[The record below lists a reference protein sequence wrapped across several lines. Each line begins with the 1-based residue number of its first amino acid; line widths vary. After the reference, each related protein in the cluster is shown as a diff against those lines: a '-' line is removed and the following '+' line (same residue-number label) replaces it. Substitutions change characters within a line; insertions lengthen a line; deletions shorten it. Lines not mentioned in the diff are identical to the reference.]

1 MFKEIKNYDY
11 RHTTEFDFKVLCEL
25 LANEQH
31 GLAVEQIKVLA
42 QEIESKNLYFDK
54 GNYTRNIIRDNK
66 DCWLGLL
73 CWDKGAITRIHGHP
87 EQSFIYILEGSLSC
101 KSFDKDALTELKF
114 REINNRE
121 FRYNK
126 GIKGKMDNY
135 IHQISATQ
143 KSISLHY
150 YSDNPMKGEIF
161 DI

>member
-11 RHTTEFDFKVLCEL
+11 IHTTGFDFQALCEL
-25 LANEQH
+25 LANERH
-31 GLAVEQIKVLA
+31 DLAVEQIKILA

-54 GNYTRNIIRDNK
+54 GNYSRNVISNN

-101 KSFDKDALTELKF
+101 KSFDKEVVTELHSNKLK
-114 REINNRE
+114 NGE

-150 YSDNPMKGEIF
+150 YSDNPTKGEIF